1 MKITS
6 LLPPSL
12 VSLSKQ
18 TNKQKSETDGQRLGG
33 LVRVQSSRQRD
44 PGPFAFPPG
53 GEAVQLGEGG
63 GDQGWGRGEDL
74 LFITIIC
81 LSGSGEISGLF
92 EARLDEA
99 RSVACCAR
107 LWAQFPICPHPFSH
121 PASPLVL

>member
-18 TNKQKSETDGQRLGG
+18 TNKQKSETDG

-53 GEAVQLGEGG
+53 GEAVQLGGGRVRDGG
-63 GDQGWGRGEDL
+63 GGWTCCL
-74 LFITIIC
+74 L
-81 LSGSGEISGLF
+81 L
-92 EARLDEA
+92 
-99 RSVACCAR
+99 
-107 LWAQFPICPHPFSH
+107 
-121 PASPLVL
+121 